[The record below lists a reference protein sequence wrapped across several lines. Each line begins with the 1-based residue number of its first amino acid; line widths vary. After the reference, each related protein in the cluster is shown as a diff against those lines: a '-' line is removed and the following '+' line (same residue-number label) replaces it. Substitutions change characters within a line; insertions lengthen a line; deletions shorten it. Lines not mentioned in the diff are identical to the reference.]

1 MNNAAMELT
10 FVSYKLS
17 GGTCISTFIFK
28 EKGITPFY
36 SVAYSDQEA
45 FSFLK
50 DLSGSKGSTT
60 CVSIDERNAVK
71 SLRLFFWGGGVGI
84 CKHYLQLMVPVLG
97 LVLEVRVR

>member
-1 MNNAAMELT
+1 MNNAAVELT

-50 DLSGSKGSTT
+50 DL
-60 CVSIDERNAVK
+60 AVK
-71 SLRLFFWGGGVGI
+71 VQP
-84 CKHYLQLMVPVLG
+84 HV
-97 LVLEVRVR
+97 LVLMREMLLKA